1 MILLR
6 EVIGDEI
13 RKTRTDKQ
21 KTLRTVS
28 KEASIS
34 LGYLSEVE
42 RGLKEPSS
50 EILNAICKSLTIPLS
65 DLLQASASEFSR
77 KEIREFDLTSIMN

>member
-65 DLLQASASEFSR
+65 DLLQASASEFVR